1 MTPRRATIARVA
13 AFAIAAL
20 VLSGCIKL
28 DMALTVNSD
37 DTVDGTLIFGV
48 SKQLLELTGQSP
60 EDLLAEAPIPTDV
73 EGVSSEPYEDEEF
86 QGQQVTLDGVPLDEF
101 NQGSFAGGTGATGA
115 TASADQ
121 LRIIREGNNYVV
133 SGAFDLSSVGAS
145 TGATG
150 ATGFPGAEE
159 LFRSAEMKISITFP
173 GEVVRS
179 NGRVDGSTVTWTPRV
194 GERLEIQATGSAR
207 GGGDGSTMMIL
218 LIVGG
223 VVIVAAIV
231 AGILMSRRR
240 RPAMATAGTAPRAG
254 TGPAAGQGPMTP
266 TTPPAAAPPPPP
278 PPPSEPHP

>member
-1 MTPRRATIARVA
+1 MTRRRATIARFA
-13 AFAIAAL
+13 AFATAAL
-20 VLSGCIKL
+20 MLSGCIKL

-60 EDLLAEAPIPTDV
+60 EDLLTEAPIPTDV

-101 NQGSFAGGTGATGA
+101 NQGSFAGGTGATGT

-121 LRIIREGNNYVV
+121 LQIVREGNNYVV

-173 GEVVRS
+173 GAVVRS
-179 NGRVDGSTVTWTPRV
+179 NGRVDGNTVTWTPRV
-194 GERLEIQATGSAR
+194 GERLEIQATGSAI

-231 AGILMSRRR
+231 AGILISRRR
-240 RPAMATAGTAPRAG
+240 QPATATAGA
-254 TGPAAGQGPMTP
+254 GPMAGPGPVAERGPMAPTP
-266 TTPPAAAPPPPP
+266 PPAAPPPPPP
-278 PPPSEPHP
+278 PPPSEPQP